1 MCVCLALSS
10 DMESKAKK
18 SPFVAEPLFPSRKF
32 WATAIQHLTQLGFD
46 LRRASNRD
54 DVFSLAANRLFD
66 WVGPDV
72 LLVMTCMADSLHLE
86 YVLPLGMRA
95 VFRSVDHHIA
105 GECLCG
111 LAYSERRF
119 VSSMDIRMD
128 ARCVRE
134 PCRYAGMRSFAAV
147 PVLVDDTVVAVLG
160 FGTKHR
166 RDYDRDR
173 EYVEALAGQVG
184 IGLSNVDLR
193 QKLEDAL
200 ETTQAQLSQ
209 QESLR
214 EKLTTEA
221 EFNRVLID
229 HAAEGICVSHATASP
244 PYVTFTVWNRRMV
257 ELTGYS
263 REEIN
268 ELGWFDTLF
277 PDPTYRAAAIA
288 RTEEIREGRDM
299 ESEDWTIRHRDG
311 SARVLSLSS
320 CNFDDIE
327 VRHTLAVLD
336 DRTAERK
343 AQQESEK
350 LHDELQGMMRISA
363 LGEAASSLLHE
374 LNQPLAAVSTNT
386 ASLRAIL
393 QRGGDDRKMVQNLVD
408 EIDVDTQRASALVA
422 RLRQYLRKGPV
433 VDAREPCDLHDV
445 IRDVLRILS
454 GAMKR
459 QGIQV
464 TIDLTSSP
472 SIVMG
477 DKMELEQVVM
487 NLVMN
492 AMDALQEVS
501 DTGQIR
507 IHTKVDASDCIICS
521 VLDHGH
527 GFPPEMLARAFEP
540 FATTKDA
547 GLGLGLPICK
557 RVIEGHGGRIWI
569 AESDLLVTN
578 IVFCLP
584 LWSST

>member
-1 MCVCLALSS
+1 MVNADKTVVSAESVATSGKLQPIGAELQDVARLALEMSHANGV
-10 DMESKAKK
+10 DEVLA
-18 SPFVAEPLFPSRKF
+18 
-32 WATAIQHLTQLGFD
+32 
-46 LRRASNRD
+46 
-54 DVFSLAANRLFD
+54 LAAEQLYAR
-66 WVGPDV
+66 VQPDFLIMHVCEDHV
-72 LLVMTCMADSLHLE
+72 LRVQQ
-86 YVLPLGMRA
+86 VLPAENPLGQDPDCIP
-95 VFRSVDHHIA
+95 SV

-111 LAYSERRF
+111 LACSENRF
-119 VSSMDIRMD
+119 VCAGSGEYAMHCKCAAQAHIPIR
-128 ARCVRE
+128 A
-134 PCRYAGMRSFAAV
+134 FAAM
-147 PVLVDDTVVAVLG
+147 PVLQDGAVVAVLG
-160 FGTKHR
+160 FGSQDQR
-166 RDYDRDR
+166 NFRAEQDYI
-173 EYVEALAGQVG
+173 EALVAQVG
-184 IGLSNVDLR
+184 VVLSNVALR
-193 QKLEDAL
+193 AGLEAAL
-200 ETTQAQLSQ
+200 QESHMHLKQ
-209 QESLR
+209 QEALQT
-214 EKLTTEA
+214 KFATEA

-229 HAAEGICVSHATASP
+229 RAAEGICVSHEIETP
-244 PYVTFTVWNRRMV
+244 PYVAFTVWNRKMTD
-257 ELTGYS
+257 LTGYNM
-263 REEIN
+263 EEIN
-268 ELGWFDTLF
+268 RLGWFDTMF
-277 PDPTYRAAAIA
+277 PDSAYREAAIE
-288 RTEEIREGRDM
+288 RTQRIREGRDM

-320 CNFDDIE
+320 CNFDDISM
-327 VRHTLAVLD
+327 RHTLVTLE
-336 DRTAERK
+336 DRTAERR

-350 LHDELQGMMRISA
+350 LHDELQGMMRMSA

-393 QRGGDDRKMVQNLVD
+393 QRGGDDRKMVQDLVD

-459 QGIQV
+459 QGVQV

-507 IHTKVDASDCIICS
+507 IHTKVDASGCIICS